1 VPSSSTTERARRRA
15 TYDDLLKVPEPLV
28 AEIIEGEL
36 VTSPRPAVPHAR
48 AASVIAQD
56 VGPFDR
62 EPGSPAS
69 PGGWWMLF
77 EPELHL
83 DEDVLVPDLAGWR
96 RERMA
101 ALPNAA
107 ALSQAPD
114 WLCEVVSP
122 ATGAIDRGHK
132 MRIYARHAVEHLWIV
147 DPVTRT
153 LEVYR
158 LEGSRWAVASTHGGQ
173 EVVRAEPFDAIEI
186 DIGRWWLE
194 QTPPVR

>member
-1 VPSSSTTERARRRA
+1 MERARRRA

-48 AASVIAQD
+48 AAWVLAQD

-62 EPGSPAS
+62 DPGSPAA
-69 PGGWWMLF
+69 PGGWWILF

-83 DEDVLVPDLAGWR
+83 DEDVLVPDLAGWLR
-96 RERMA
+96 ARMP

-107 ALSQAPD
+107 AMSQAPD
-114 WLCEVVSP
+114 WLCEVISP
-122 ATGAIDRGHK
+122 ATGAIDRGRK
-132 MRIYARHAVEHLWIV
+132 MRIYARHAVGHLWIV
-147 DPVTRT
+147 DPLMRT

-158 LEGSRWAVASTHGGQ
+158 LEGGRWAVASTHGGQ

-194 QTPPVR
+194 QARLAP